1 MAPFRLLIV
10 GGVAGGA
17 SCAARA
23 RRLSEEAEIVI
34 FERGD
39 FVSFANCG
47 LPYHVGGVIAR
58 EEELLVASP
67 QLFRERLRIEVRL
80 GTEAVAIDRARQLL
94 RVREL
99 ATGRESQERYD
110 ALVLSPGAQPIRP
123 DWPGIDLPGIFALRT
138 IPDARRIRGWIE
150 ERRARAALI
159 VGGGYIGLEMA
170 ENLLRRGLAV
180 TVVEREAQVLPLFD
194 PEMAAPL
201 AATLAA
207 HGVRLRLSET
217 VLGFE
222 PDPSGG
228 LRARLSSGAS
238 ERADLVLLCIGVRPE
253 TELARAAGLE
263 IGERGGIRVDARMRT
278 SSPRI
283 WAVGDAVE
291 VKDVVTGRYG
301 PVPLAGPANRQ
312 GRIAA
317 DVIFGRE
324 SSFRGAQGTAV
335 VGVFEATAACTG
347 PSEKALRRAGLWGE
361 EGPFEKIYLHPDHH
375 AGYYPGAEPI
385 ALKLIFRRDNGRIVS
400 AQAVGRAGVEK
411 RIDVIA
417 MAIQKEGTVFD
428 LEEAELCYAPQF
440 GAARD
445 PVNVA
450 GMIAANVL
458 RGDARIAHWENLEG
472 FPGLLLDVRTEEEV
486 GRGRVPGAVHIPVD
500 RLRERLKELPRDREI
515 WAYCYVGQRSYL
527 ASRLL
532 SQKGF
537 RCRNLS
543 GGYRTYLHRGGRVAS

>member
-58 EEELLVASP
+58 EEDLLVASP
-67 QLFRERLRIEVRL
+67 ELFRERLRIEVRL

-94 RVREL
+94 RVREP
-99 ATGRESQERYD
+99 ATGRESEERYD

-123 DWPGIDLPGIFALRT
+123 DWPGIDLPGIFSLRT
-138 IPDARRIRGWIE
+138 IPDARRIRGWID
-150 ERRARAALI
+150 ERRARSALI

-207 HGVRLRLSET
+207 HGVRLRLAET

-253 TELARAAGLE
+253 TELARASGLE

-335 VGVFEATAACTG
+335 VGVFEATAASTG

-361 EGPFEKIYLHPDHH
+361 EGPFEKIYLHPGHH
-375 AGYYPGAEPI
+375 ADYYPGSEPI
-385 ALKLIFRRDNGRIVS
+385 ALKLIFRRDNGRIVGG
-400 AQAVGRAGVEK
+400 QAVGRAGVEK

-486 GRGRVPGAVHIPVD
+486 RRGRVPGAVHIPVD

-537 RCRNLS
+537 RCRNVS
-543 GGYRTYLHRGGRVAS
+543 GGYRTYLHRQ

>member
-1 MAPFRLLIV
+1 MGGFRLLIV

-23 RRLSEEAEIVI
+23 RRLSEEAEIVV

-47 LPYHVGGVIAR
+47 LPYHVGGVIGR
-58 EEELLVASP
+58 EEELLVATP
-67 QLFRERLRIEVRL
+67 ELFRERLRIEVRL
-80 GTEAVAIDRARQLL
+80 QTEAVAIDRRRQRL

-99 ATGRESQERYD
+99 ASGRESEERYD
-110 ALVLSPGAQPIRP
+110 ALVLSPGARPIRP
-123 DWPGIDLPGIFALRT
+123 DWPGIDLPGIFSLRT
-138 IPDARRIRGWIE
+138 IPDARRIRGWIQE
-150 ERRARAALI
+150 HRARTALV
-159 VGGGYIGLEMA
+159 VGGGYIGLEMT
-170 ENLLRRGLAV
+170 ENLVRRGLSV

-194 PEMAAPL
+194 PEMVAPL
-201 AATLAA
+201 AETLQA
-207 HGVRLRLSET
+207 HGVKLRLSES
-217 VLGFE
+217 VVGFE
-222 PDPSGG
+222 PDPAGG
-228 LRARLSSGAS
+228 IRARLSSGAA
-238 ERADLVLLCIGVRPE
+238 ERADLVLLCLGVQPE
-253 TELARAAGLE
+253 TELARQAGLE
-263 IGERGGIRVDARMRT
+263 IGERGGIRVDAHLRT

-291 VKDVVTGRYG
+291 VKDVVTGRWG

-324 SSFRGAQGTAV
+324 ASFRGAQGTAV
-335 VGVFEATAACTG
+335 VGVFEETAACTG
-347 PSEKALRRAGLWGE
+347 PSEKALRRAGLWGK
-361 EGPFEKIYLHPDHH
+361 EGPFEKVFLHPGHH
-375 AGYYPGAEPI
+375 ASYYPGAEPI
-385 ALKLIFRRDNGRIVS
+385 ALKLIFRRDNGRLVG
-400 AQAVGRAGVEK
+400 AQAVGRAGVDK

-417 MAIQKEGTVFD
+417 MAIQKEGSVFD

-450 GMIAANVL
+450 GMIAANVI
-458 RGDARIAHWENLEG
+458 RGDARIAHWEDLEA
-472 FPGLLLDVRTEEEV
+472 FSGLLLDVRSEEEV
-486 GRGRVPGAVHIPVD
+486 RRGRVPGSVHIPID
-500 RLRERLKELPRDREI
+500 RLRERLEELPRDREI
-515 WAYCYVGQRSYL
+515 WAYCFVGQRSYL
-527 ASRLL
+527 ASRIL
-532 SQKGF
+532 QQRGR

>member
-47 LPYHVGGVIAR
+47 LPYYVGGVIDR
-58 EEELLVASP
+58 EEDLLVASP
-67 QLFRERLRIEVRL
+67 ELFRERLRIEVRL
-80 GTEAVAIDRARQLL
+80 GTEAVAIDRARQVL
-94 RVREL
+94 RVRER
-99 ATGRESQERYD
+99 ATGNESEERYD

-123 DWPGIDLPGIFALRT
+123 DWPGVDLPGVFSLRT
-138 IPDARRIRGWIE
+138 IPDARRIRGWIAE
-150 ERRARAALI
+150 HRAREALI

-170 ENLLRRGLAV
+170 ENLSRLGLAV
-180 TVVEREAQVLPLFD
+180 TVVERESQVLPLFD
-194 PEMAAPL
+194 PEMAAPI

-207 HGVRLRLSET
+207 HGVRLRLSES
-217 VLGFE
+217 VLGFA
-222 PDPSGG
+222 PDPAGG
-228 LRARLSSGAS
+228 LRGRLSSGDTV
-238 ERADLVLLCIGVRPE
+238 RADLVLLCIGVRPE

-335 VGVFEATAACTG
+335 VGVFEETAACTG
-347 PSEKALRRAGLWGE
+347 PSEKALRRAGLWGAD
-361 EGPFEKIYLHPDHH
+361 GPFEKIYLHPGHH
-375 AGYYPGAEPI
+375 AGYFPGAEPI
-385 ALKLIFRRDNGRIVS
+385 ALKLIFRRDNGRLVG

-458 RGDARIAHWENLEG
+458 RGDARVAHWEDLEG

-486 GRGRVPGAVHIPVD
+486 RRGRVPGAVHVPVD
-500 RLRERLKELPRDREI
+500 RLREHLAELPRDREI
-515 WAYCYVGQRSYL
+515 WAYCHVGQRSYL

-532 SQKGF
+532 LQKGF

>member
-94 RVREL
+94 RVREV
-99 ATGRESQERYD
+99 ATGRESEERYD

-170 ENLLRRGLAV
+170 ENLLRRGLDV
-180 TVVEREAQVLPLFD
+180 TVVEREAQVLPHFD

-201 AATLAA
+201 AETLAA

-228 LRARLSSGAS
+228 IRARLSSGAS
-238 ERADLVLLCIGVRPE
+238 ASADLVLLCIGVRPE

-361 EGPFEKIYLHPDHH
+361 EGPFEKIILHPGHH
-375 AGYYPGAEPI
+375 AAYYPGAEPI

-486 GRGRVPGAVHIPVD
+486 GRGRVPGAVHIPLD